1 MISWSKEA
9 ISERWEMI
17 SWSGEAIPSFG
28 WGSFPS
34 DSMQQTTT
42 YNDRADEDKS
52 RRQTTPSSN
61 IELHPEKFFFNPT
74 IDYGALRCQ
83 PMLIIP
89 YF

>member
-1 MISWSKEA
+1 MQPQLSFEA
-9 ISERWEMI
+9 LAWRQWAPAS
-17 SWSGEAIPSFG
+17 
-28 WGSFPS
+28 S